1 MHMADA
7 LLSPVVGGL
16 MCAAGAGCTGISV
29 AKIKKDEFSE
39 KKVPLMAMAGAFVF
53 AGQMINFTIP
63 ATGSS
68 GHIGGGI
75 LLSALIGGYPAF
87 LTMAAVLLIQCLF
100 FADGGLLALGCNVI
114 NMGAIPCLVVW
125 PLLVRPILKNGFTTK
140 KINLTAILGVVM
152 SLQLGAFAVVAE
164 TSASGITALPFG
176 TFLLLMLPI
185 HLAIGLVEGFVTG
198 LILNFV
204 WKMRPEI
211 LTGAVRQKALD
222 GAISLKK
229 VLAVLGILTVI
240 TGGLLSLFASAWPDG
255 LEWSIEKITGTAEL
269 EADHPLL
276 ETAARIQG
284 KTAILPDYTFKD
296 VGEEGNA
303 AGTSLSGILGGLF
316 VFALAGGTGFLITT
330 LKKQKRRQGD

>member
-7 LLSPVVGGL
+7 LLSPAVGGM
-16 MCAAGAGCTGISV
+16 MCAVSSACAGISV

-100 FADGGLLALGCNVI
+100 FADGGLLALGSNI
-114 NMGAIPCLVVW
+114 FNMGAIPCLLIW

-164 TSASGITALPFG
+164 TKASGITALPFG

-185 HLAIGLVEGFVTG
+185 HLAIGLVEGVVTG

-204 WKMRPEI
+204 RKMRPEI
-211 LTGAVRQKALD
+211 LESAVRQKALD
-222 GAISLKK
+222 GAISFKK
-229 VLAVLGILTVI
+229 VLAVLGVFTVI
-240 TGGLLSLFASAWPDG
+240 TGGLLSLFASGLPDG
-255 LEWSIEKITGTAEL
+255 LEWSIAKITGTTEL
-269 EADHPLL
+269 EREDPVL
-276 ETAARIQG
+276 ESAAKIQE
-284 KTAILPDYTFKD
+284 KSAILPDYTFKD
-296 VGEEGNA
+296 AGDEGNA
-303 AGTSLSGILGGLF
+303 AGTSLSGILGGVF
-316 VFALAGGTGFLITT
+316 VFALAGGTGFLIAT
-330 LKKQKRRQGD
+330 LKKQKRKQED